1 MEYYNNYMKEFDENK
16 ELSYLKYWDINN
28 LYGWAIVTKVALMTL
43 NGLKIFLNLMKA
55 LKKSY
60 NEETDEGYFLEVNV
74 QYPEK
79 LHDLHN
85 ELPFLPERMKI
96 EKIKKLIGKLG
107 KTEYVIHIKFSK
119 INMKSWISFEK
130 SSYSRQVL
138 LKGLVKTIY

>member
-1 MEYYNNYMKEFDENK
+1 
-16 ELSYLKYWDINN
+16 
-28 LYGWAIVTKVALMTL
+28 MTL

-96 EKIKKLIGKLG
+96 EKIKKLIGNLLG

-130 SSYSRQVL
+130 SSNSRQVL

>member
-1 MEYYNNYMKEFDENK
+1 M
-16 ELSYLKYWDINN
+16 
-28 LYGWAIVTKVALMTL
+28 YGWAIVTKVALMTL

-96 EKIKKLIGKLG
+96 EKIKKLIGNLLD
-107 KTEYVIHIKFSK
+107 KTEYVIDIKFSK

-130 SSYSRQVL
+130 SSYSR
-138 LKGLVKTIY
+138 

>member
-43 NGLKIFLNLMKA
+43 NGLKIFLNLMKP

-60 NEETDEGYFLEVNV
+60 NEKTDEGYFLEVNV

-96 EKIKKLIGKLG
+96 EKIKKLIGNLLG

-130 SSYSRQVL
+130 SSYSR
-138 LKGLVKTIY
+138 

>member
-1 MEYYNNYMKEFDENK
+1 MKEFDENK

-43 NGLKIFLNLMKA
+43 NGLKIFLNLMKP

-60 NEETDEGYFLEVNV
+60 NEKTDEGYFLEVNV

-96 EKIKKLIGKLG
+96 EKIKKLIGNLLD

-130 SSYSRQVL
+130 SSYSR
-138 LKGLVKTIY
+138 

>member
-1 MEYYNNYMKEFDENK
+1 M
-16 ELSYLKYWDINN
+16 
-28 LYGWAIVTKVALMTL
+28 YGWAIVTKVALMTL
-43 NGLKIFLNLMKA
+43 NGLKIFLNLMKP

-96 EKIKKLIGKLG
+96 EKIKKLIGNLLG

-130 SSYSRQVL
+130 SSYSR
-138 LKGLVKTIY
+138 